1 MWVGPIANTVFY
13 LLLNI
18 LCNELVKLDFKT
30 NSMSQQK
37 KKNKKTNDLK
47 SFGTVLL
54 HCYIFI

>member
-37 KKNKKTNDLK
+37 KKT
-47 SFGTVLL
+47 
-54 HCYIFI
+54 